1 MIFFTW
7 NAKSYCNSEQ
17 SHIKRTFSHH
27 SGKSCCC
34 EANNQGPG
42 LGSEQKRPLAVR
54 STKVR
59 VKVLFMLSTKKR
71 WVPTTSWLHSSAHTY
86 VQDRENDRLAEPEAI
101 TSHSDGI
108 DLGGDMTIP
117 PPSSPSPHDP
127 NHRRRYP
134 PHPPRPAMTV
144 PFRLAARPP
153 PTHPLRRRKSNC
165 STTAAPH
172 PRAADGISLV
182 RLVFVVLYMV
192 VRRIA
197 S

>member
-117 PPSSPSPHDP
+117 PPSSPSPRPQPSPPLPTPPSPPSHDRP
-127 NHRRRYP
+127 VSSGCKATT
-134 PHPPRPAMTV
+134 HPPASPQEEQLLDYGST
-144 PFRLAARPP
+144 PSP
-153 PTHPLRRRKSNC
+153 C
-165 STTAAPH
+165 S
-172 PRAADGISLV
+172 
-182 RLVFVVLYMV
+182 
-192 VRRIA
+192 
-197 S
+197 